1 MSPGEPRSTAE
12 HRRLREDSK
21 REKNWKR
28 WGPYLP
34 ARQWS
39 TVREDYSKGGNSW
52 QSFDYDAAR
61 SRVYRWG
68 EDGLL
73 GFCDRQ
79 CRIAVAPALWNGNDP
94 HLKERLFGLTGPQGN
109 HGEDVKEL
117 YYYLDATPT
126 HSYCKARY
134 RYPHAAFPYRDL
146 IEENGRRSVRDDE
159 YEIYHTGVFD
169 ENAFFDLDV
178 EYAKSSPNG
187 VLVRYT
193 VHNRGARPAPI
204 WLLAQV
210 WYRNVWKWG
219 REGEDYGPE
228 PDIEDVEGPVMGL
241 FHPTLGEIHFCWR
254 EPTDEVLFTNNE
266 TDQERLYGVPNE
278 TPWVKNAFHR
288 YVVDA
293 EKGAVNPERHG
304 TKAALL
310 YQRHMAAGGSYSWD
324 FYLGCASE
332 IPKQPFVRFDQT
344 LAKRQSEADEF
355 YHSLDPGLSAEGKKI
370 WRQAYAGLLWSKQ
383 FYFYAVKPWLEG
395 DPTQPAP
402 PAPRY
407 RGRNQE
413 WDGHLY
419 NRDVILMPDTWEYP
433 WYAAWDLA
441 FHAFPMAKIDPAF
454 AKEQLLLMLREWYM
468 HPNGQLPAYEFDFSD
483 VNPPVHAWACLR
495 VYRSTGATDTAF
507 LERAFH
513 KLLLNFT
520 WWVNR
525 EDEDGDNVFSGGF
538 LGLDNIGVFD
548 RSHFPKDMGALKQA
562 DATAWMGFFSLRMLQ
577 MALELANTND
587 AYEDIASKF
596 FEHFVAITDS
606 VNCDSG
612 QGLWCP
618 EDEFYYD
625 FLRLKDGRSIPL
637 QVRSLVGLLPM
648 IAVEIL
654 QEDRLS
660 HTSGFRKRM
669 DWFLKER
676 PGLAHHLIWSLDGT
690 KILLSLCP
698 QHRLEALLKR
708 MLHTAE
714 FLSEF
719 GIRSLSK
726 AHGEEPF
733 VLNLGGQT
741 YSVSYEPG
749 ESQTGMFG
757 GNSNWRGPIWFP
769 INYLLIDA
777 LKRYYA
783 FFGDDLKV
791 AFPTDGGPQM
801 NLLQIA
807 RKLEERLISLFQN
820 RADGIPAIPEL
831 SRREDPKLWSDNLLF
846 HEYFHA
852 ETGRGLGACHQTGW
866 TALVARCLEDL
877 QEVTS

>member
-1 MSPGEPRSTAE
+1 LSKKNQQTPE
-12 HRRLREDSK
+12 HKRLAQDASRK
-21 REKNWKR
+21 KNWKR

-39 TVREDYSKGGNSW
+39 TVREDYSKGGDSW
-52 QSFDYDAAR
+52 HSFDYDAAR

-73 GFCDRQ
+73 GWCDRQ
-79 CRIAVAPALWNGNDP
+79 CRIAVSPALWNGRDP

-134 RYPHAAFPYRDL
+134 RYPHTEFPYDELKKVNRA
-146 IEENGRRSVRDDE
+146 RTVSQDE
-159 YEIYHTGVFD
+159 YEIFHTKAFD
-169 ENAFFDLDV
+169 NNAFFDLDV
-178 EYAKSSPNG
+178 EYAKASPNAT
-187 VLVRYT
+187 LIRYT
-193 VHNRGARPAPI
+193 VHNRGDQTAPI
-204 WLLAQV
+204 WLLSQV

-219 REGEDYGPE
+219 REGEDYGAKPA
-228 PDIEDVEGPVMGL
+228 IEDVDGPVMGL
-241 FHPTLGEIHFCWR
+241 THPKLGDILFCWR
-254 EPTDEVLFTNNE
+254 EPTDEVLFTDNE
-266 TDQERLYGVPNE
+266 TDQDLLFGVPND

-288 YVVDA
+288 YLVEG
-293 EKGAVNPERHG
+293 EKQAVNPDREG

-310 YQRHMAAGGSYSWD
+310 YHRDLGPGESASFDFLLACKTETPKRPFGS
-324 FYLGCASE
+324 
-332 IPKQPFVRFDQT
+332 FDKI
-344 LAKRQSEADEF
+344 LEKRRREADLF
-355 YHSLDPGLSAEGKKI
+355 YDSVDPGLSAEDRPI

-383 FYFYAVKPWLEG
+383 FYFYAVEPWLQG
-395 DPTQPAP
+395 DPTQPKP
-402 PAPRY
+402 PAPHL
-407 RGRNQE
+407 RGRNQH
-413 WDGHLY
+413 WRDHLY

-441 FHAFPMAKIDPAF
+441 FHAYPVAKIDPEL

-468 HPNGQLPAYEFDFSD
+468 HPNGQLPAYEFDFND

-495 VYRSTGATDTAF
+495 VYRCTGGQDTVF

-548 RSHFPKDMGALKQA
+548 RSRFPEEMGNLKQA
-562 DATAWMGFFSLRMLQ
+562 DATGWMAFFGLRMLQ
-577 MALELANTND
+577 MALELAKKNES
-587 AYEDIASKF
+587 YEDIASKF

-606 VNCDSG
+606 VNSDCG
-612 QGLWCP
+612 KGLWCP
-618 EDEFYYD
+618 EDQFYYD
-625 FLRLKDGRSIPL
+625 FLRLKSGRNIPL
-637 QVRSLVGLLPM
+637 KVRSLVGLLPL

-654 QEDRLS
+654 DVETLEPMP
-660 HTSGFRKRM
+660 GFLRRKE
-669 DWFLKER
+669 WFLRER
-676 PGLAHHLIWSLDGT
+676 PGLAQHFTWSDDGS
-690 KILLSLCP
+690 KLLLSLCP
-698 QHRLEALLKR
+698 KDRLRPVIER
-708 MLHTAE
+708 MLDSHE
-714 FLSEF
+714 FLSPF

-726 AHGEEPF
+726 AHEDEPF
-733 VLNLGGQT
+733 RLNLGRQT

-777 LKRYYA
+777 LKRYHA
-783 FFGDDLKV
+783 FFGDSFKV
-791 AFPTDGGPQM
+791 RFPTREGPEM
-801 NLLQIA
+801 NLLQVA
-807 RKLEERLISLFQN
+807 RQLESRLVSLFRPNAQ
-820 RADGIPAIPEL
+820 GIPAMPHLSQREPREL
-831 SRREDPKLWSDNLLF
+831 WAENLLF

-852 ETGRGLGACHQTGW
+852 DTGKGLGACHQTGW
-866 TALVARCLEDL
+866 TSLVARCLEDL
-877 QEVTS
+877 SV

>member
-1 MSPGEPRSTAE
+1 MAKTKPKSTPE
-12 HRRLREDSK
+12 HRRLKEDSQRK
-21 REKNWKR
+21 NNWKR

-39 TVREDYSKGGNSW
+39 TVREDYSKGGQSW
-52 QSFDYDAAR
+52 QSFGYDDAR

-73 GFCDRQ
+73 GWCDRQ
-79 CRIAVAPALWNGNDP
+79 CRIAVAPALWNGQDS

-117 YYYLDATPT
+117 YYFLDATPT

-134 RYPHAAFPYRDL
+134 RYPQGKFPYEEL
-146 IEENGRRSVRDDE
+146 IEVNRRRGVRDDE
-159 YEIYHTGVFD
+159 YEIYDSQAFL
-169 ENAFFDLDV
+169 ENRFFDLDV
-178 EYAKSSPNG
+178 EYAKASPNAT
-187 VLVRYT
+187 LIRYT
-193 VHNRGARPAPI
+193 IHNRGPDSAPL
-204 WLLAQV
+204 WLLSQV

-219 REGEDYGPE
+219 REGEDYGPK
-228 PDIEDVEGPVMGL
+228 PGIEDIDGPVMGL
-241 FHPTLGEIHFCWR
+241 DHHELGEILFCWR
-254 EPTDEVLFTNNE
+254 TPTDEVLFTDNE
-266 TDQERLYGVPNE
+266 TDLEGLYGVPNE

-288 YVVDA
+288 YVV
-293 EKGAVNPERHG
+293 EGETGAVNPNKEG

-310 YQRHMAAGGSYSWD
+310 YNCQVPAGESVSFD
-324 FYLGCASE
+324 FLLACKSE
-332 IPKQPFVRFDQT
+332 TPEKPFAQFNNI
-344 LAKRQSEADEF
+344 LKKRKKEAQAF
-355 YHSLDPGLSAEGKKI
+355 YDSLDPGLSPQNRSI

-402 PAPRY
+402 PEPKWRA
-407 RGRNQE
+407 RNQE
-413 WDGHLY
+413 WSEHLY

-441 FHAFPMAKIDPAF
+441 FHAYPLAKVDPDY

-495 VYRSTGATDTAF
+495 VYRATGAKDTAF

-525 EDEDGDNVFSGGF
+525 EDEEGDNVFSGGF

-548 RSHFPKDMGALKQA
+548 RSRFPAELGKLKQA
-562 DATAWMGFFSLRMLQ
+562 DATGWMGFFGLRMLQ
-577 MALELANTND
+577 MALELAKCNE

-606 VNCDSG
+606 VNSDCG
-612 QGLWCP
+612 KGLWHEP
-618 EDEFYYD
+618 DQFYYD
-625 FLRLKDGRSIPL
+625 FLRLNDGRSIPL
-637 QVRSLVGLLPM
+637 KVRSLVGLLPL

-654 QEDRLS
+654 DVEHLD
-660 HTSGFRKRM
+660 HMPGFRKRM
-669 DWFLKER
+669 DWFLTER
-676 PGLAHHLIWSLDGT
+676 PSLAAHFTWSEDG
-690 KILLSLCP
+690 KRLLLSLCP
-698 QHRLEALLKR
+698 KHRLKAVFER
-708 MLHTAE
+708 MLDSAE
-714 FLSEF
+714 FLSPF

-726 AHGEEPF
+726 AHEAEHF
-733 VLNLGGQT
+733 QIHLGGQT

-777 LKRYYA
+777 LKRYHV
-783 FFGDDLKV
+783 FFGDDLQL
-791 AFPTDGGPQM
+791 AFPTGAQEKL
-801 NLLQIA
+801 NLLQIS
-807 RKLEERLISLFQN
+807 RELEKRLVSLFQQ
-820 RADGIPAIPEL
+820 GEQKIPAMPEL
-831 SRREDPKLWSDNLLF
+831 SKREPQALWTEDLLF

-852 ETGRGLGACHQTGW
+852 ETGKGLGACHQTGW

-877 QEVTS
+877 CGVE